1 MTARGLD
8 HLVIGVRDL
17 DRAAALY
24 EQLGFQVGQR
34 NQHPWGTENR
44 IVQFPGAF
52 LELLAVGE
60 GKTMPAH
67 MPEHFSFGAFMEKAI
82 MRREGIAM
90 CVLESSDALAD
101 LKEFHSA
108 GISSFEPFFFERKGV
123 KPDGSPMRVA
133 FTLAFAQDAMARECG
148 FFTCQQHE
156 PENFWNT
163 SAQQHANGVK
173 GLASVLMLA
182 ENPSDH
188 HIFLSSFTGER
199 SLKSNSMGITASLP
213 RGRIDILTPQAAA
226 AMLGASPLLTV
237 RDTRFVGLVVA
248 VDDTAALKNHLSG
261 QGVRFVEIAGRVVVP
276 SSTMLGTAIAFET
289 AVAAG

>member
-24 EQLGFQVGQR
+24 EQLGFQVGRR

-67 MPEHFSFGAFMEKAI
+67 MPEHFSFGAFMEAAI

-108 GISSFEPFFFERKGV
+108 GISSFEPFFFERKGI
-123 KPDGSPMRVA
+123 KTDGSPMRVA
-133 FTLAFAQDAMARECG
+133 FTLAFAQDAMALECG

-156 PENFWNT
+156 PQNFWNT

-226 AMLGASPLLTV
+226 ALLGSSPLLTV

-248 VDDTAALKNHLSG
+248 VDDIAALKNHLSG

-276 SSTMLGTAIAFET
+276 ASSMLGTAIAFEPAVT
-289 AVAAG
+289 AG